1 VARPAS
7 QVLDPNRPWE
17 QENLMSRLLLTT
29 LTPKAALLGFA
40 AVALVS
46 TTPAVNA
53 VAAPTRPPS
62 PTSSPSAKP
71 PASKKA
77 TFGVE
82 PASKGRP
89 DGRVEL
95 DEGVTAGATFTEHVA
110 FVNFSPR
117 PFTFSVYATDAV
129 NDNKG
134 NLTLLPVGKQP
145 TDAGSW
151 LKIGGAGASGRVSVK
166 PRGMVVLPVTGT
178 VPTNAPPGDHVAGVV
193 ADLQTLG
200 KRGNV
205 NVLLHQRVGL
215 RTFIRVAGDVHSA
228 LAVQDLTVKYANN
241 WNPVGS
247 GSAVVTYRVRNLG
260 NVILSAKQAVTV
272 DGMFGTTAS
281 AHPKTL
287 PLLLPGGV
295 VDVRVPLSGVKPEV
309 WLSVK
314 VHLTPAPISPS
325 VDTAANVHRV
335 TASTHFWAV
344 PWTLI
349 GIVVGLLAG
358 GGAWWWTRRRR
369 RRRVGEAKHA
379 ARKPKDSNRPVE
391 RKVEVVP

>member
-1 VARPAS
+1 MA
-7 QVLDPNRPWE
+7 VL
-17 QENLMSRLLLTT
+17 
-29 LTPKAALLGFA
+29 A
-40 AVALVS
+40 AVAVMHLAS
-46 TTPAVNA
+46 AADATG
-53 VAAPTRPPS
+53 APTAPPS
-62 PTSSPSAKP
+62 PTSSAPARA

-82 PASKGRP
+82 PATNGKP
-89 DGRVEL
+89 DGRVQL

-110 FVNFSPR
+110 LVNFSPR
-117 PFTFSVYATDAV
+117 TFTFSVYATDAI
-129 NDNKG
+129 NDDKG
-134 NLTLLPVGKQP
+134 NLTLLPVGKKA

-151 LKIGGAGASGRVSVK
+151 LKIGGAGAPGRVTVK
-166 PRGMVVLPVTGT
+166 PRGVVVLPVTGT

-228 LAVQDLTVKYANN
+228 LAVQNLTIKYRNN
-241 WNPVGS
+241 WNPAGS

-272 DGMFGTTAS
+272 DGVFGSTAS

-295 VDVRVPLSGVKPEV
+295 ADVRVPLSGVKPEV
-309 WLSVK
+309 WMSVK
-314 VHLTPAPISPS
+314 VDLTPAPISPAA
-325 VDTAANVHRV
+325 DTAANVHHV
-335 TASTHFWAV
+335 TASKHFWAV
-344 PWTLI
+344 PWVLL
-349 GIVVGLLAG
+349 GIVLGLVSGAG
-358 GGAWWWTRRRR
+358 ALWWLRRRR

-379 ARKPKDSNRPVE
+379 VRKPKDAFRQSE
-391 RKVEVVP
+391 RKVEVVR